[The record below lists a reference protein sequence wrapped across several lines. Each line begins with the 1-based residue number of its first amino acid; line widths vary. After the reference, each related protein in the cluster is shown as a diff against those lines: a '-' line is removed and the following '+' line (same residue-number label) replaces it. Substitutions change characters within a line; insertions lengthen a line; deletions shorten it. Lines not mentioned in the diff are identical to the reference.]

1 MSANTDQL
9 DPADEQRPDEESGE
23 QPPTDEADSFP
34 RAYVEQLR
42 AENAEARVKA
52 KRADDL
58 LTYAAR
64 VAVERYAA
72 DILADPRSLTYDD
85 SMSDDDGLPDGTK
98 IEAAAR
104 ALVEA
109 RPYLGKPGGDVL
121 AGQHGNGDSG
131 FSWGILGQ
139 LV

>member
-1 MSANTDQL
+1 MPDKDINNEP
-9 DPADEQRPDEESGE
+9 DPIDEESGE
-23 QPPTDEADSFP
+23 QEPDEADSFP

-42 AENAEARVKA
+42 AENAEQRIKA

-58 LTYAAR
+58 LAYAAR
-64 VAVERYAA
+64 IAVERYAT

-85 SMSDDDGLPDGTK
+85 TMADDDGLPDGTK

-121 AGQHGNGDSG
+121 AGQHGNGSGG

>member
-1 MSANTDQL
+1 MSANNEQL
-9 DPADEQRPDEESGE
+9 EPADEQRPDEESGE
-23 QPPTDEADSFP
+23 QPPTDEDSFP

-42 AENAEARVKA
+42 AEAAEQRVKA

-58 LTYAAR
+58 LAYAAR

-85 SMSDDDGLPDGTK
+85 SMADDYGLPDGAK
-98 IEAAAR
+98 IEQAAR

-121 AGQHGNGDSG
+121 QGQHGNGSAG

>member
-1 MSANTDQL
+1 MSANNDQL
-9 DPADEQRPDEESGE
+9 DEQAGEPIDEQEL
-23 QPPTDEADSFP
+23 DEADSFP

-52 KRADDL
+52 KRSDDL
-58 LTYAAR
+58 LVYAAR

-85 SMSDDDGLPDGTK
+85 TMADDDGLPDGTK
-98 IEAAAR
+98 IEQAAR

-121 AGQHGNGDSG
+121 AGQHGNGSAG